1 MEALFQIGKELG
13 ALTARVSALESKE
26 KCGCGSKSKG
36 LPLGALSNQQRE
48 ILLKLR
54 KSHKEIFAG
63 INNVLEQHGL
73 GDKIKVSGLRLVDV
87 DIPQNPK
94 SEVCCYCCLDGNYCC
109 NADCTPCCDD
119 KW

>member
-13 ALTARVSALESKE
+13 ALTARVAALELH
-26 KCGCGSKSKG
+26 KCRCGSKRG
-36 LPLGALSNQQRE
+36 ELSSETMTSQQRE
-48 ILLKLR
+48 TLQQLR
-54 KSHKEIFAG
+54 RSHNAIFAG
-63 INNVLEQHGL
+63 INELLKQHNL

-87 DIPQNPK
+87 NFPINPQ